1 METKRRTGLPP
12 TVREYVVEANEEF
25 FPPPASP
32 VTAEVLKRALVG
44 LVAFAGGLAFV
55 LARALGS

>member
-1 METKRRTGLPP
+1 M
-12 TVREYVVEANEEF
+12 REYVVEANEEF